1 MRDEDGGCRGEGE
14 GIGYSNLYIGAVPSY
29 PTGD

>member
-14 GIGYSNLYIGAVPSY
+14 GIEKRNLYIAAAISSCR
-29 PTGD
+29 